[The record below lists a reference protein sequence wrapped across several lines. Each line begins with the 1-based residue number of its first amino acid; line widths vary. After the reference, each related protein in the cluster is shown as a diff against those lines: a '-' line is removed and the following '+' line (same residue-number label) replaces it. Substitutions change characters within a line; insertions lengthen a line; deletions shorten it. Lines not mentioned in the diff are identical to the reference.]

1 MNRRELLQ
9 RTSLLIGGSLLGA
22 DSLLAKNINW
32 DSLDDLPEDYA
43 GIGLFSKSQIK
54 MMNEVADTIIPTTDT
69 PGAKAAKVGQFMAVM
84 VSDCYEPDDQKRF
97 MDGLATL
104 ESECQK
110 RYGKKSFTKLSSAQR
125 TEFLTAVD
133 KERREFQK
141 NKKKREDP
149 NHYFQAFKDLALWGY
164 FTSEIGATQALR
176 FVEYPGKYTT
186 VDYKKGDRAWGG
198 Y

>member
-9 RTSLLIGGSLLGA
+9 RTSLIIGGSLLGA
-22 DSLLAKNINW
+22 DSLLAKNIDW
-32 DSLDDLPEDYA
+32 DTLDNLPEDDK
-43 GIGLFSKSQIK
+43 GIGLFSKAQIK
-54 MMNEVADTIIPTTDT
+54 LMNEVADTIIPTTDT
-69 PGAKAAKVGQFMAVM
+69 PGAKAAKVGQFMGVI

-97 MDGLATL
+97 LDGLTTL
-104 ESECQK
+104 EAEVKK
-110 RYGKKSFTKLSSAQR
+110 RYAKKSFMKLTPAQR
-125 TEFLTAVD
+125 TEFLTALD

-141 NKKKREDP
+141 DKKKEDK
-149 NHYFQAFKDLALWGY
+149 NHYFQTMKDLVLWGY

>member
-9 RTSLLIGGSLLGA
+9 RTSLVIGGSLLGA
-22 DSLLAKNINW
+22 DSLLAKNFDW
-32 DSLDDLPEDYA
+32 DALNDLPDDDK
-43 GIGLFSKSQIK
+43 GIGLFSKAQIK

-69 PGAKAAKVGQFMAVM
+69 PGAKAAKVGQFMAVI

-97 MDGLATL
+97 MAGLTTL
-104 ESECQK
+104 DAECAK
-110 RYGKKSFTKLSSAQR
+110 RYGKKSFVKLSPVQR
-125 TEFLTAVD
+125 TEFLTALD

-141 NKKKREDP
+141 SKKKEDK
-149 NHYFQAFKDLALWGY
+149 NHYFQTLKDLVLWGY

-186 VDYKKGDRAWGG
+186 IDYKKGDRAWGG
-198 Y
+198 